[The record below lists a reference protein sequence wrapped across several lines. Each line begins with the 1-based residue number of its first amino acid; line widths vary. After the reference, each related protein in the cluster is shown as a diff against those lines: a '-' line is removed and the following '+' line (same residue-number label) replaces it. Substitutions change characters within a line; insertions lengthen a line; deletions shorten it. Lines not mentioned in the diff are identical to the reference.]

1 VLIAWRKLRNE
12 VFLLARAVPRRAQAG
27 EAVPRKGRKSHQRLT
42 WVAEREKGIGHQ
54 EPAFGVVYVT
64 LAQHAT
70 LVTTSDHS
78 TRAKQ
83 TQTTLTVG
91 PSSCG
96 RRQHLCHP
104 SAASWLGTLLACF
117 NPEGDAKRFANS
129 LACNRGT
136 PGIALCSATFSNL
149 QHDDPI
155 PFPERFTLQGPLL
168 SNRSALLD
176 YRIPSSMVISF
187 TALSRLVPRL
197 KLDQRSMSRGSRRNG
212 SKYCRTIGM
221 RAKGSRASILTTCG

>member
-1 VLIAWRKLRNE
+1 
-12 VFLLARAVPRRAQAG
+12 VPRRGAG
-27 EAVPRKGRKSHQRLT
+27 GRCGTEERGGKATNDSPGQR
-42 WVAEREKGIGHQ
+42 REEGIGHQ
-54 EPAFGVVYVT
+54 EPTFDVVYVT

-91 PSSCG
+91 MSSRG

-117 NPEGDAKRFANS
+117 NPEGDAKSFANS

-168 SNRSALLD
+168 SNRSALF
-176 YRIPSSMVISF
+176 R
-187 TALSRLVPRL
+187 LSNTELYGLFAHSPLSTGPKTQARPEVDEQRLAT
-197 KLDQRSMSRGSRRNG
+197 KWEQ
-212 SKYCRTIGM
+212 
-221 RAKGSRASILTTCG
+221 IL

>member
-1 VLIAWRKLRNE
+1 MAEASERGLPFSSGCVREGARQRGGTEVGGEKPPTTHLGGRERRGSVIRN
-12 VFLLARAVPRRAQAG
+12 
-27 EAVPRKGRKSHQRLT
+27 RL
-42 WVAEREKGIGHQ
+42 
-54 EPAFGVVYVT
+54 FGVVYVT